1 MNVPGN
7 WTLHYDWSCGGSY
20 GSTPITFNANGTFST
35 PPYTGH
41 WTQHDGQIIFR
52 IDQAPNATYGG
63 TAIDNAMVGI
73 NTTFAGLSGCWY
85 ALRVG
90 TSLATEVT
98 TKGELDAA
106 GNKHKK

>member
-7 WTLHYDWSCGGSY
+7 WTLHYDWSCSGSY
-20 GSTPITFNANGTFST
+20 GSSPMTFNAAGTFSS

-52 IDQAPNATYGG
+52 FEGGGNGVYGG

-73 NTTFAGLSGCWY
+73 STTFAGLSGCWY

-90 TSLATEVT
+90 TSLAAEVKT
-98 TKGELDAA
+98 TGEFDAA